1 MLPKPATLVYRRL
14 KELSSKA
21 VFFAEDQP
29 LRLLRFKTRSLRDQR
44 MASDQTPTMERPI
57 QPVLRLR
64 PRAPTELVRPRQKIK
79 QPDGPWIAHPG
90 LINEDYQAPNPAKY
104 QYAPDVTV
112 NAYRDMWRD
121 SEVEKKE
128 ELRGAKLE
136 DLYIDSVITMAPAID
151 IQKMKGMTDHEIAS
165 ASEKFYVNAHQ

>member
-1 MLPKPATLVYRRL
+1 
-14 KELSSKA
+14 
-21 VFFAEDQP
+21 
-29 LRLLRFKTRSLRDQR
+29 
-44 MASDQTPTMERPI
+44 
-57 QPVLRLR
+57 
-64 PRAPTELVRPRQKIK
+64 
-79 QPDGPWIAHPG
+79 
-90 LINEDYQAPNPAKY
+90 
-104 QYAPDVTV
+104 
-112 NAYRDMWRD
+112 MWRD